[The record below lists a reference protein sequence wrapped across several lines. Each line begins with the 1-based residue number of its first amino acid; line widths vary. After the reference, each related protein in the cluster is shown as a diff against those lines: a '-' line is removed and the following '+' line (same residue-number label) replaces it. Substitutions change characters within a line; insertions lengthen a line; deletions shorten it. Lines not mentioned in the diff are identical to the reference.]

1 MLILFAWILGIGD
14 SAASIYGSKY
24 GEVKFPN
31 SKKTVEGMM
40 ASIVAQLVFI
50 IFISFLFNDFYV
62 TTGVIFSVTF
72 SSMVEALTSQ
82 VDNVAVPLI
91 MYLLNVVFT

>member
-1 MLILFAWILGIGD
+1 
-14 SAASIYGSKY
+14 
-24 GEVKFPN
+24 
-31 SKKTVEGMM
+31 M
-40 ASIVAQLVFI
+40 ASIVAQIVFI

-82 VDNVAVPLI
+82 VDNVAVPLA
-91 MYLLNVVFT
+91 MYLFNVVFT